1 MERMTLMF
9 STAARGLL
17 SAADRRRRRGVMAM
31 WVLSVLALLL
41 FGVMPKSGKTVT
53 FGLSLGG
60 EFVTLPDWALSAKV
74 GAIAFGLLASAASIA
89 AWFMATKGRKIL
101 APAIIFGVGLLMSFM
116 SWAVAGQMM
125 PLTGLLQGGLL
136 LSVPIIYGSM
146 SGVLCE
152 RSGVVNIAIEGQLL
166 AGAFASAV
174 VASLTHS
181 AVYGF
186 IVAPIAGIL
195 ISLILATFAIKYAID
210 QIILGVVINVLV
222 IGLTSFLYKRLLIP
236 YQFTWNM
243 PPTISP
249 ISIPILGKIPI
260 IGPIFFQQTI
270 IVYLMYAVVAIVH
283 ISLFKTRWGLRV
295 RAVGEHPTAA
305 DSVGINVNRTRFK
318 NVLWAGAVAGL
329 GGAFFTLGSVGAFG
343 KEMTAGK
350 GFIALAALI
359 FGRWSP
365 LGAVAAGLLFGFAD
379 NLQSVLSIIGTPIPS
394 QFMLMAP
401 YIATII
407 AVTGLV
413 GRVRAPAA
421 DGKAYQRGQ
430 S

>member
-1 MERMTLMF
+1 M
-9 STAARGLL
+9 SQIL
-17 SAADRRRRRGVMAM
+17 SAAERRRRRGVIAM
-31 WVLSVLALLL
+31 SVIGVLALIL
-41 FGVMPKSGKTVT
+41 FGIMPKGGKQVT

-60 EFVTLPDWALSAKV
+60 EFATLPDWVLSAKTGGIV
-74 GAIAFGLLASAASIA
+74 FALIGVVASAV
-89 AWFMATKGRKIL
+89 AWFMAAKKKTVL
-101 APAIIFGVGLLMSFM
+101 VPAIVFGLGLVMSFM
-116 SWAVAGQMM
+116 SWAVAGELM

-136 LSVPIIYGSM
+136 LAVPIIYGSM

-174 VASLTHS
+174 VASLTQS
-181 AVYGF
+181 ALYGF
-186 IVAPIAGIL
+186 LVAPIAGIL
-195 ISLILATFAIKYAID
+195 ISLILATFAIKYKID
-210 QIILGVVINVLV
+210 QVILGVVINVLV

-236 YQFTWNM
+236 YQETWNN

-249 ISIPILGKIPI
+249 ITIPILGRIPI

-270 IVYLMYAVVAIVH
+270 IVYLMYAVVAVIH
-283 ISLFKTRWGLRV
+283 IALFKTRWGLRV

-305 DSVGINVNRTRFK
+305 DTVGIAVDRTRFK

-329 GGAFFTLGSVGAFG
+329 GGSFFTLGAVGAFG

-350 GFIALAALI
+350 GYIALAALI

-379 NLQSVLSIIGTPIPS
+379 NLQSVLSIVGTPIPS

-430 S
+430 N